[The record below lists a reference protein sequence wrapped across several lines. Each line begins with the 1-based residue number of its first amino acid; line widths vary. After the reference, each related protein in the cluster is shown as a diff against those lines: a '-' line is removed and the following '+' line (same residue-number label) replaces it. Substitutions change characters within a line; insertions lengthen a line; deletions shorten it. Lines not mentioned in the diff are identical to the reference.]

1 VREVVTRFAPSPTGF
16 LHIGGARTAL
26 FSWAYA
32 KRFNGQFILRIE
44 DTDLERSS
52 PQAIEAIKK
61 GIAWLGLNYDGS
73 IHFQTQRMERYKEV
87 ISQLLNDGHAYYCYA
102 TIEELEK
109 LREEQKKDG
118 KKPKYD
124 GRWRPETNK
133 VLPKIPFNANPVIR
147 FKNPKG
153 GQVSWTDLVKG
164 EITIHNEELD
174 DFIIARSD
182 GTPTYNFCVVVD
194 DSDMNISHVIRGDDH
209 INNTPRQ
216 INLFK
221 ALNIKIPEFAHLSM
235 ILGADGQKLSK
246 RHGSISVMEYKDM
259 GFVPEAVKNYL
270 ARLGW
275 SHGDEE
281 IFTMDKFCSLFDFKS
296 VISSAAQFSDEKLS
310 WLNNHYIKEMNIK
323 DLVALIDAN
332 QKDNI
337 DILNKAVILYRDR
350 AKSLN
355 EIRENIQFFFKTP
368 KISED
373 LINKYINIDSMTL
386 VDQCAHYLNNG
397 SWSDESINSNL
408 KDFVKKKEIKFP
420 AIAMPL
426 RVILAGTDQTPSVG
440 SILSILGKREVS
452 DRLQSFKN
460 NYDF

>member
-1 VREVVTRFAPSPTGF
+1 
-16 LHIGGARTAL
+16 
-26 FSWAYA
+26 
-32 KRFNGQFILRIE
+32 
-44 DTDLERSS
+44 
-52 PQAIEAIKK
+52 
-61 GIAWLGLNYDGS
+61 
-73 IHFQTQRMERYKEV
+73 
-87 ISQLLNDGHAYYCYA
+87 
-102 TIEELEK
+102 
-109 LREEQKKDG
+109 
-118 KKPKYD
+118 
-124 GRWRPETNK
+124 
-133 VLPKIPFNANPVIR
+133 
-147 FKNPKG
+147 
-153 GQVSWTDLVKG
+153 
-164 EITIHNEELD
+164 
-174 DFIIARSD
+174 
-182 GTPTYNFCVVVD
+182 
-194 DSDMNISHVIRGDDH
+194 MNISHVIRGDDH

-235 ILGADGQKLSK
+235 ILGTDGQKLSK

-259 GFVPEAVKNYL
+259 GFVPEAIKNYL